1 MITVHIPTPLRR
13 FTGERS
19 QVDVSGETVGQVLR
33 ALVEE
38 HPGLK
43 KNLFSDQGILRS
55 YINVY
60 VNDEDIRF
68 QQKDATPLRAGD
80 KLSIVP
86 SIAGGIS

>member
-19 QVDVSGETVGQVLR
+19 QVDVSGGTVGEVLR
-33 ALVEE
+33 VLVEQ
-38 HPGLK
+38 HPGLR
-43 KNLFSDQGILRS
+43 KNLFNDQGTLRS

-68 QQKDATPLRAGD
+68 QQKDATPLSAGD